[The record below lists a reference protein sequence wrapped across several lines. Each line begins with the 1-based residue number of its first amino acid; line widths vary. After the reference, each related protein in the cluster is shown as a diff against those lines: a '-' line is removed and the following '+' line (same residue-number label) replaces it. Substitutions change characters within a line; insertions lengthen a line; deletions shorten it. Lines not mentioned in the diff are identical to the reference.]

1 MYLLDFILNWIIL
14 SETRIDASAP
24 IVVFVSKT
32 ALVNKVR
39 KLTVLIVCHVTLS
52 FAVGEDILH
61 LSGLLIGSLHPSA
74 VLRNE
79 ALRVCLMYTLI
90 GCLPRIRFF
99 QEIHGG

>member
-1 MYLLDFILNWIIL
+1 MYLLDFILNWVVL

-32 ALVNKVR
+32 ALVNKIR

-52 FAVGEDILH
+52 FAVSEDILH
-61 LSGLLIGSLHPSA
+61 LSGLLIGSLHSFA
-74 VLRNE
+74 VLRYE

-90 GCLPRIRFF
+90 GCLPRISFF